1 MESLDVSAPLFG
13 VAEVAEVS
21 GVSRPNIDLLVSQK
35 LVRPTRRI
43 KAARPASAKSRGRPM
58 FSVRAIF
65 VFRLIRELHSLG
77 LSYADSAA
85 IADQTEKAKQSQ
97 FKTAKNSNKS
107 LTKLLEVTDGD
118 WIRACAESP
127 SLLQKNRVYA
137 YASRI
142 GEKWSGEIH
151 LATTDQSFSEAPQI
165 LVPASEIFFV
175 VYTAC
180 SNLLGNTVKS
190 DGGATAHQLRNTL
203 RQAEIYT
210 RSADQRRLAAVSMHL
225 LGASVPT
232 EG

>member
-65 VFRLIRELHSLG
+65 IVRLIRELHSLG

-85 IADQTEKAKQSQ
+85 IADQTEKAKMSKS
-97 FKTAKNSNKS
+97 KTAKNSNKS
-107 LTKLLEVTDGD
+107 LTDFLEVTEGD
-118 WIRACAESP
+118 WIMACTNSP
-127 SLLQKNRVYA
+127 SLFQTDRVYA
-137 YASRI
+137 YASRL
-142 GEKWSGEIH
+142 GEKWSVEIH
-151 LATTDQSFSEAPQI
+151 LATTVDQSFAKAPLI

-180 SNLLGNTVKS
+180 NNLLGNTVKP
-190 DGGATAHQLRNTL
+190 DDLFKVPRAP
-203 RQAEIYT
+203 I
-210 RSADQRRLAAVSMHL
+210 RRFRKHS
-225 LGASVPT
+225 
-232 EG
+232 